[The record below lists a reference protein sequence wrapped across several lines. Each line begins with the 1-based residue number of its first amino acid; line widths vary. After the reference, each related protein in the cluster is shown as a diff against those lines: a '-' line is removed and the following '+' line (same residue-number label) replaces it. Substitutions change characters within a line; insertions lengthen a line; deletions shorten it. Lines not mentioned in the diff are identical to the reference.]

1 MRNNFWIAI
10 AVVAGLSAAVLHAS
24 GLTLSPLSFLLIY
37 LAPLPLFLAGLG
49 YGWLTA
55 AAAAVVGSAATI
67 PVLGARAGLFFL
79 FSAGAA
85 PVVLSRLALIS
96 RPIAHNSG
104 EGEVEGSGVEWYPEG
119 RLVLWTAALAGTFL
133 TLVIVVAGPGL
144 EAFRTQL
151 KEFALEFTTSI
162 TGGMSPDERKA
173 LAGLPDLLV
182 ILAPLVGAS
191 AWLVFM
197 LANMLMASRL
207 LKRWGKS
214 LRPWAAFS
222 KLTFPPQSA
231 IALAALCAASML
243 PGFIGVAAAV
253 FAAPLATAF
262 AILGLA
268 VIHFLLRDHSARWP
282 LLAGTYAA
290 LMLFSWLVMLPL
302 VAVGLAETGWK
313 LRARTAKGKI

>member
-1 MRNNFWIAI
+1 MSNNFWIAI
-10 AVVAGLSAAVLHAS
+10 AIVAGLSAAVLHAS

-37 LAPLPLFLAGLG
+37 LAPLPLFVAGLG
-49 YGWLTA
+49 YG
-55 AAAAVVGSAATI
+55 VGDCRSSRRCGGCRDGGRAWHTGRTVFSA
-67 PVLGARAGLFFL
+67 LSRRGAGHPQPSGIDEPADRSQFRRRRGRGERSRMVPGG
-79 FSAGAA
+79 SAGA
-85 PVVLSRLALIS
+85 LDGC
-96 RPIAHNSG
+96 SG
-104 EGEVEGSGVEWYPEG
+104 RRVSYPCHHCHGSGRRGVPCPAQG
-119 RLVLWTAALAGTFL
+119 FCRRVHDIDNRRNVSGGARGAHRA
-133 TLVIVVAGPGL
+133 P
-144 EAFRTQL
+144 R
-151 KEFALEFTTSI
+151 FT
-162 TGGMSPDERKA
+162 
-173 LAGLPDLLV
+173 V

-197 LANMLMASRL
+197 LANMLLASRL

-222 KLTFPPQSA
+222 SLTFPPQSA
-231 IALAALCAASML
+231 IALAALCAASLL
-243 PGFIGVAAAV
+243 PGFLGVAAAV

-268 VIHFLLRDHSARWP
+268 VIHFLLRDHAARWP

-313 LRARTAKGKI
+313 LRARKAKGRI